1 MILKEKHMQV
11 KNDQIQI
18 ENAPAIPGLTFRHFR
33 GEEDYP
39 KMVAVVSASA
49 EADKIELVATVEEVA
64 NEYAHLV
71 NSDPYQDMLLA
82 EMNNEVIGYSRGFWR
97 QEENGPRIYGS
108 TGFLA
113 PAWRRKGIGVS
124 MFHWIENRMRVIS
137 ESHSAVETGLFERLV
152 NDGNMGLAALLEKN
166 NYKPIRYIVEMVRP
180 DLENIPDFPLPDGLE
195 VRPVLPEHYRAIWDA
210 DKEAFRDHWGYAE
223 PTEADYKAWLEN
235 KIIFKP
241 ELWQIAWDKNTDEVA
256 GQVRT
261 FINTAENEK
270 YNRKRGYTEFISV
283 RRPWRKQGLARA
295 LIAMSL
301 RLQKERGMTESA
313 LGADSENISGATRV
327 YEDCGFRVTKRSAIY
342 RKPIKLTM
350 L

>member
-1 MILKEKHMQV
+1 MHI
-11 KNDQIQI
+11 KNDQIQV
-18 ENAPAIPGLTFRHFR
+18 EDAPAIPGLTFRHFR
-33 GEEDYP
+33 GAEDYP
-39 KMVAVVSASA
+39 RMVAVIAASA
-49 EADKIELVATVEEVA
+49 EADKIERVDSVEDVAHV
-64 NEYAHLV
+64 YSHLV
-71 NSDPYQDMLLA
+71 NCDPYQDMIFA
-82 EMNNEVIGYSRGFWR
+82 EINNEVIAYSRGTWF
-97 QEENGPRIYGS
+97 QEENGPRIYVS
-108 TGFLA
+108 LGFLV
-113 PAWRRKGIGVS
+113 PAWRRKGIGS
-124 MFHWIENRMRVIS
+124 TMLRWMENRMRTIAH
-137 ESHSAVETGLFERLV
+137 SHATMETGFLDNSADDENV
-152 NDGNMGLAALLEKN
+152 GLATMLEKN
-166 NYKPIRYIVEMVRP
+166 GYKPIRYGVQMVRP
-180 DLENIPDFPLPDGLE
+180 DLENIPDFPMPEGLE

-210 DKEAFRDHWGYAE
+210 DREAFRDHWGYAE
-223 PTEADYKAWLEN
+223 PTEEDYKAWLEN

-295 LIAMSL
+295 LIAISL
-301 RLQKERGMTESA
+301 RLQKEHGMTESA
-313 LGADSENISGATRV
+313 LNADSENISGATRV